1 LRPGCD
7 YKASC
12 WIDDLTGPL
21 PALEQF
27 APLAERGPLLGMAGA
42 LPFIQA
48 QHAQAICDLIEIYVA
63 AFETSIGAAANEAL
77 FDEDAQMNSYIAG
90 VPILQPRGEL
100 PRRQRFSSQQRVDSA
115 LNRAEPSAPAE
126 NLVSKSGD
134 WAILV
139 RPAALTEERIGW

>member
-1 LRPGCD
+1 
-7 YKASC
+7 
-12 WIDDLTGPL
+12 
-21 PALEQF
+21 
-27 APLAERGPLLGMAGA
+27 MAGA

-48 QHAQAICDLIEIYVA
+48 QHAQALWDLIEIYVA

-90 VPILQPRGEL
+90 VPVLQPRGNL
-100 PRRQRFSSQQRVDSA
+100 PRRQRFSSQQRVASA

-126 NLVSKSGD
+126 NLVSKAGD
-134 WAILV
+134 RAIWC